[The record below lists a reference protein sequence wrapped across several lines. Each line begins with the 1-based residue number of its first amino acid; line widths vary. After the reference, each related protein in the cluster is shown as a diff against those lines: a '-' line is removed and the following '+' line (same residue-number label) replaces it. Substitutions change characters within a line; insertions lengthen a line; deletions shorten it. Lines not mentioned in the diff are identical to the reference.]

1 MKHTIPAHLL
11 QRRAIRVVV
20 IGCGGNGSVMA
31 MGLPYIHQA
40 LLLAGHPGGLDVT
53 LIDGDIVS
61 PSNCVRQPFSQSEI
75 GLSKSVVLAS
85 RVNLF
90 WGLQWKAI
98 QEHVAKSHKV
108 EEADIVISC
117 VDTRSA
123 RALIEKLVT
132 GNARVTY
139 WLDLG
144 NGAEGGQF
152 VLGQPWNRRNP
163 RRADR
168 LRTAVELFPEIAESA
183 FDDEDELPSCSA
195 LEAIERQ
202 EPFVNQTLASHAL
215 GLLARLLTKGVIEV
229 HGAFVSVAG
238 QRAQALPIDRCL
250 WRKTRRRAVGKAAA
264 SPRGTHLGM
273 LGSGVPDNIDTTFSK
288 EAR

>member
-40 LLLAGHPGGLDVT
+40 LLLAGHPGGIDVT

-90 WGLQWKAI
+90 WGLKWKAI
-98 QEHVAKSHKV
+98 REHVAKSHKV

-123 RALIEKLVT
+123 RADISSLVG
-132 GNARVTY
+132 GNATVTY

-144 NGAEGGQF
+144 NGADGGQF

-168 LRTAVELFPEIAESA
+168 LRTASELFPEIT
-183 FDDEDELPSCSA
+183 DTMLGEDEASSCSA
-195 LEAIERQ
+195 LEALERQ
-202 EPFVNQTLASHAL
+202 EPFVNQTLASHSLAL
-215 GLLARLLTKGVIEV
+215 MAQLFRKGELVV
-229 HGAFVSVAG
+229 HGAFINAIH
-238 QRAQALPIDRCL
+238 QRAIPLAIDPL
-250 WRKTRRRAVGKAAA
+250 IWRTTRRRGRRVDQL
-264 SPRGTHLGM
+264 T
-273 LGSGVPDNIDTTFSK
+273 
-288 EAR
+288 